1 MRTTS
6 NPAGLLETLA
16 QRKATLE
23 RHGNVLRVSPKG
35 IALGL
40 EVSITEHKPA
50 LLELLDL
57 AGGRLNPEELSDLA
71 ALSKD
76 YGLTAVMR
84 ALRQKLR
91 KDRGAIAVNAAQGA
105 KTVAA
110 IVSVGDSTSPQTPQ
124 TPQASQLITRPSDL
138 EALPPRLMA
147 APVLGLDLE
156 TTGLDPH
163 QDRPRLLSLST
174 ERDTYLVDLFALPH
188 ALEALRPLFEAKTGP
203 VLVGHN
209 LKFDLAFLL
218 KAGLWPEGRRL
229 WCTGLAHQVIHA
241 RSRMPA
247 LADLVPGLDKRLQTS
262 DWSGPI
268 SEAQLAYA
276 ARDTQ
281 VLLPL
286 YHQQQE
292 ESRRLGIGK
301 VLEIESRALPAVA
314 WMGLMG
320 VPFNPERWLATAKEA
335 ELSAQE
341 ALKRLDWRTNWDS
354 PKQVLEALRRAG
366 IELSDTREETL
377 SRHREHP
384 TVAALLAY
392 REHRKRQST
401 YGAAWLENLHPLTGR
416 IHPSWQQ
423 IGAESG
429 RMSCSRPNLQQ
440 VPREPAYRAC
450 FQAPGG
456 RVLIKA
462 DYSQIELRLAA
473 QIAGEKRMLEAFE
486 QGEDLHTLTARLVTG
501 KAEPSREDRQLAK
514 ALNFG
519 LLYGMGSE
527 GLRTYARANYGLE
540 LSPQEA
546 EALREAFFRAY
557 PGLRAW
563 HRHQPEGE
571 VEVRT
576 LAGRR
581 RVTGRYTEKLN
592 TPVQGSGADGLKL
605 TLALLYESR
614 QKAPGCFPV
623 LAVHDEI
630 VIEAPADG
638 VSAAYAWL
646 TRSMREGMEAILT
659 KVPVLVE
666 VGVCE
671 DWGVTEWELVVI

>member
-1 MRTTS
+1 MVLTT
-6 NPAGLLETLA
+6 LLQTLSD
-16 QRKATLE
+16 RGATLRAVGE
-23 RHGNVLRVSPKG
+23 RLGVEPRGAVT
-35 IALGL
+35 GL
-40 EVSITEHKPA
+40 EDAIRHHKPA
-50 LLELLDL
+50 LLALLTRS
-57 AGGRLNPEELSDLA
+57 GGTLTPEELRLCAGLA
-71 ALSKD
+71 KD
-76 YGLTAVMR
+76 HGLQPLLLELDRHLPAC
-84 ALRQKLR
+84 AGGGKPLEKL
-91 KDRGAIAVNAAQGA
+91 GAQYPQGYN
-105 KTVAA
+105 
-110 IVSVGDSTSPQTPQ
+110 
-124 TPQASQLITRPSDL
+124 LITEAHQL
-138 EALPPRLMA
+138 EPLLPRLMA

-247 LADLVPGLDKRLQTS
+247 LADLVPSLDKSLQTS
-262 DWSGPI
+262 DWSGPL

-276 ARDTQ
+276 AKDAQ

-286 YHQQQE
+286 YHQQKGEVQ
-292 ESRRLGIGK
+292 RLGLGR
-301 VLEIESRALPAVA
+301 VMEIESRTLPAVA
-314 WMGLMG
+314 WMGLKG
-320 VPFNPERWLATAKEA
+320 TPFDPERWLATAKEA

-377 SRHREHP
+377 SRYRTHP

-392 REHRKRQST
+392 REHRKRVGT
-401 YGAAWLENLHPLTGR
+401 YGPAWLENLHPLTGR
-416 IHPSWQQ
+416 IRPSWQQ

-450 FQAPGG
+450 FRAPIG
-456 RVLIKA
+456 RVLVKA

-486 QGEDLHTLTARLVTG
+486 RGEDLHTLTARLVTG
-501 KAEPSREDRQLAK
+501 KAEPSRGDRQLAK

-563 HRHQPEGE
+563 HRRQPEGE
-571 VEVRT
+571 TEVRT

-581 RVTGRYTEKLN
+581 RVTDRYTEKLN

-605 TLALLYESR
+605 ALAVLYEDRHRSPN
-614 QKAPGCFPV
+614 AFPV

-638 VSAAYAWL
+638 VSAAHTWL
-646 TRSMREGMEAILT
+646 TRAMREGMEAILT
-659 KVPVLVE
+659 GVPVLVE
-666 VGVCE
+666 AGVYG
-671 DWGVTEWELVVI
+671 DWGVTEWETAVI

>member
-1 MRTTS
+1 MQTTS

-23 RHGNVLRVSPKG
+23 RHGNTLRVSPKG
-35 IALGL
+35 VALGL
-40 EVSITEHKPA
+40 EDAIRHHKPA
-50 LLELLDL
+50 LLALL
-57 AGGRLNPEELSDLA
+57 ARSGGTLTPEELRLCSGLT
-71 ALSKD
+71 KD
-76 YGLTAVMR
+76 YGLQPLLL
-84 ALRQKLR
+84 ALDAHLPINGIGEQ
-91 KDRGAIAVNAAQGA
+91 A
-105 KTVAA
+105 
-110 IVSVGDSTSPQTPQ
+110 PQTPRAY
-124 TPQASQLITRPSDL
+124 TLVTEPHQLEGL
-138 EALPPRLMA
+138 LPRLMA

-156 TTGLDPH
+156 TSGLDPH

-174 ERDTYLVDLFALPH
+174 ERGAYLLDMLALPR
-188 ALEALRPLFEAKTGP
+188 ALEALRPLFEATTGP

-241 RSRMPA
+241 QARMPA
-247 LADLVPGLDKRLQTS
+247 LADLAPGLDKRLQTS
-262 DWSGPI
+262 DWSGPL

-276 ARDTQ
+276 AKDAQ

-292 ESRRLGIGK
+292 ESRRLGLVR

-320 VPFNPERWLATAKEA
+320 VPFDPERWLTAAREA

-354 PKQVLEALRRAG
+354 PRQVLEALRRAG
-366 IELSDTREETL
+366 LELSDTREETL
-377 SRHREHP
+377 SRYRTHP
-384 TVAALLAY
+384 AVAALLAY
-392 REHRKRQST
+392 REHRKRVGT
-401 YGAAWLENLHPLTGR
+401 YGPAWLENLHPLTGR

-450 FQAPGG
+450 FRAPIG
-456 RVLIKA
+456 RLLVKA

-486 QGEDLHTLTARLVTG
+486 QGEDLHTLTARLITG
-501 KAEPSREDRQLAK
+501 KAEPSRGDRQLAK

-563 HRHQPEGE
+563 HRRQPEGE
-571 VEVRT
+571 TEVRT
-576 LAGRR
+576 LTGRR
-581 RVTGRYTEKLN
+581 RVTSRHTERLN

-605 TLALLYESR
+605 ALALLWER
-614 QKAPGCFPV
+614 RERLQGAFPV

-630 VIEAPADG
+630 VLEAPRDVVEG
-638 VSAAYAWL
+638 VAL
-646 TRSMREGMEAILT
+646 ELVCCMKEAMQEVLNGR
-659 KVPVLVE
+659 VPVEVE
-666 VGVCE
+666 AGVYE
-671 DWGVTEWELVVI
+671 DWGVTSWRQYAKET